1 VKEVRLVENIKD
13 VVLEAIT
20 KLPDSASID
29 DIMYRLY
36 VIDKVNKGREAVKKG
51 EMLSA
56 EELLKETDSW

>member
-1 VKEVRLVENIKD
+1 
-13 VVLEAIT
+13 
-20 KLPDSASID
+20 
-29 DIMYRLY
+29 